1 MFCNC
6 MDLFSYA
13 VNGLESFGYFAI
25 SFLII
30 IGSLGIPLPEES
42 ILLLSGYLAS
52 TGFFKLWWVIVFGLI
67 GTFIGDNL
75 AYWLARKKGL
85 NFMLK
90 YGELFSLQKKHL
102 KKAEDFFK
110 RHGGKAVFLSRF
122 IIGFRFFGPVLA
134 GVSNMKWSRFQ
145 IYNLIAAVIWIPF
158 ISFLGYLFG
167 TNIIGILVNLKEFG
181 HILFIFALLFVTW
194 FLIRELVS
202 E

>member
-1 MFCNC
+1 

-194 FLIRELVS
+194 FLIRELVR